1 MEQGA
6 DSRLECYRT
15 PESRSVVLIRLSG
28 ELDRDT
34 ADLLR
39 EAVVRV
45 AAEPG
50 EERRLSLDLS
60 DLTYCDTAG
69 LFTLLGICQ
78 ALDTI
83 GIKVWITKVGPVA
96 CVAISRAGL
105 QYRLPLVPP

>member
-1 MEQGA
+1 MKQGA
-6 DSRLECYRT
+6 DARLELYRA
-15 PESRSVVLIRLSG
+15 PASRPVVLIRLSG

-39 EAVVRV
+39 EAIVRV
-45 AAEPG
+45 AADPG

-83 GIKVWITKVGPVA
+83 GIEVRITKAGLVA
-96 CVAISRAGL
+96 CAAISRAGL